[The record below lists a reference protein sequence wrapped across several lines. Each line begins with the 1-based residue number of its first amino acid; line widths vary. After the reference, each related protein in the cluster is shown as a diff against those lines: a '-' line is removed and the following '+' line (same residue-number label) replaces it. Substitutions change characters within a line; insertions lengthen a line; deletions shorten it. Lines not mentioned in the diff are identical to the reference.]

1 MSIRAVI
8 FDYGEVLCHPDPSA
22 HRNLLALTG
31 LDHDTFERHYW
42 RDRRSYDLGVFEGT
56 GFWAQFARDA
66 GLAFTPDQV
75 QALIA
80 SDILL
85 WSALDEQMLAWARAL
100 RQAGIATAILSNM
113 IPDLLRRMRQEFAWL
128 GDFANSTFSC
138 DLGLAKPDPAIY
150 TFACEQLGVRPEEAL
165 FIDDRPENIAAA
177 ERLGL
182 HAILFTTMDQLR
194 HDLAARPLLRD
205 LPPPAPHSP

>member
-42 RDRRSYDLGVFEGT
+42 RDRRSYDLGVFEGP

-80 SDILL
+80 NDIRL
-85 WSALDEQMLAWARAL
+85 WSALDEPMLAWASAL
-100 RQAGIATAILSNM
+100 RQTGIATAILSNM
-113 IPDLLRRMRQEFAWL
+113 IPDLLRHMRQEFAWL